1 MALNKTD
8 YQIRHVEA
16 AAASSVPF
24 SQGQFIIQ
32 DDGKLF
38 YDPSTATTV
47 AGRVELSPD
56 LSGFIQKTV
65 AAQLVTAVKQSG
77 TKLIISA
84 VQPDGTAVTDVEIP
98 FVTKLKASYLDT
110 DDEGKN
116 LVTAKAAR
124 DAITAATSG
133 LATDGKITELSGRLD
148 TVEGEL
154 PKKLVKTDI
163 KGGKNITVT
172 PDETGNTVTIAAA
185 DAPVYTLKSQTV
197 GKDSEY
203 TAIYQLMKDNVA
215 VDGSVINIPK
225 DQFLEGADL
234 VTNPAGKDPGTY
246 IKLTFKITGEKGK
259 EDIFIN
265 VTELLDNVAVV
276 GTPDGANIAV
286 TVTTDPDQGGAYKVA
301 ADLSTT
307 AKAAVVKNIAKATTN
322 GKVTLTMFDD
332 SEKEAEIVT
341 TTEVLTGEGVADTA
355 LPNVKA
361 VNAGIAAAT
370 AIYRYAE

>member
-8 YQIRHVEA
+8 YQIKHVEA

-56 LSGFIQKTV
+56 LSGFIKKTI

-84 VQPDGTAVTDVEIP
+84 VQPDGTAVADVEIP
-98 FVTKLKASYLDT
+98 FVTALKASYLDT
-110 DDEGKN
+110 DAEGKN

-163 KGGKNITVT
+163 KAGSNITVT

-197 GKDSEY
+197 SADSDY
-203 TAIYQLMKDNVA
+203 AAIYQLMKDDVA

-234 VTNPAGKDPGTY
+234 VKDPAGKPAGTY
-246 IKLTFKITGEKGK
+246 IKLTFKITGAEGK
-259 EDIFIN
+259 EDIYIN

-286 TVTTDPDQGGAYKVA
+286 TVTTDAEQDGAYKVA
-301 ADLSTT
+301 ADLS
-307 AKAAVVKNIAKATTN
+307 AAAQKTLVKGIAKSATN
-322 GKVTLTMFDD
+322 GKVDLTMFDGTKTENID
-332 SEKEAEIVT
+332 IVT
-341 TTEVLTGEGVADTA
+341 TTETLTGAADTD

>member
-16 AAASSVPF
+16 AAAGSVPF

-56 LSGFIQKTV
+56 LSGF
-65 AAQLVTAVKQSG
+65 L
-77 TKLIISA
+77 TKA
-84 VQPDGTAVTDVEIP
+84 FTTHVVTDVTQETTGLQI
-98 FVTKLKASYLDT
+98 KLKDLADGKETTQTIPILTELAASVAE
-110 DDEGKN
+110 DDANK
-116 LVTAKAAR
+116 LVGAKAIR
-124 DAITAATSG
+124 DAISAATSG
-133 LATDGKITELSGRLD
+133 LATDGKITELSGRLT
-148 TVEGEL
+148 TVESDL

-163 KGGKNITVT
+163 KAGSSNITVT
-172 PDETGNTVTIAAA
+172 AAEDSNTITI
-185 DAPVYTLKSQTV
+185 DAPDAPKYTLKAQTV
-197 GKDSEY
+197 TEDSEY
-203 TAIYQLMKDNVA
+203 VAIYQLMKDDVA

-246 IKLTFKITGEKGK
+246 IKLTFKITGERGK

-341 TTEVLTGEGVADTA
+341 TTEVLKGAGVADTA

>member
-8 YQIRHVEA
+8 YQIKHVEA

-56 LSGFIQKTV
+56 LSGF
-65 AAQLVTAVKQSG
+65 L
-77 TKLIISA
+77 TKA
-84 VQPDGTAVTDVEIP
+84 FATHVVTDVTQETTGLQI
-98 FVTKLKASYLDT
+98 KLKDLADGKETTQTIPILTELAASVAEADAN
-110 DDEGKN
+110 K
-116 LVTAKAAR
+116 LVGAKAIR
-124 DAITAATSG
+124 EAISAATSG

-163 KGGKNITVT
+163 KAGNNITVT
-172 PDETGNTVTIAAA
+172 ASEDDNTVTIAAA
-185 DAPVYTLKSQTV
+185 DAPEYTLKSQTV
-197 GKDSEY
+197 GADSDY
-203 TAIYQLMKDNVA
+203 TAIYQLMKGDVA
-215 VDGSVINIPK
+215 VGDAINIPK
-225 DQFLEGADL
+225 DQFLDGASL
-234 VTNPAGKDPGTY
+234 VKDPADHPAGTY
-246 IKLTFKITGEKGK
+246 IKLTFKITGAKGK

-276 GTPDGANIAV
+276 GTPHGANIAV
-286 TVTTDPDQGGAYKVA
+286 TVTTDPEQGGAYKVA

-307 AKAAVVKNIAKATTN
+307 AKAAVVKDIAKSATN

-332 SEKEAEIVT
+332 STKEAEIVK
-341 TTEVLTGEGVADTA
+341 TTETLAGAADTD

>member
-8 YQIRHVEA
+8 YQIKHVEA

-110 DDEGKN
+110 DAEGKN

-185 DAPVYTLKSQTV
+185 DAPEYTLKSQTV
-197 GKDSEY
+197 DADSPY
-203 TAIYQLMKDNVA
+203 TAIYQLMKGDVA

-234 VTNPAGKDPGTY
+234 VKDPTGRPAGTY

-259 EDIFIN
+259 EDIYIN

-276 GTPDGANIAV
+276 GTPDGTNIAV
-286 TVTTDPDQGGAYKVA
+286 TVTTDAEQGGAYKVA
-301 ADLSTT
+301 ADLSAE
-307 AKAAVVKNIAKATTN
+307 AKKTLVKGIAKSATN
-322 GKVTLTMFDD
+322 GKVDLTMFDGTKTENID
-332 SEKEAEIVT
+332 IVT
-341 TTEVLTGEGVADTA
+341 TTETLTGAADTD

>member
-8 YQIRHVEA
+8 YQIKHVEA

-56 LSGFIQKTV
+56 LSGFIQKAIAT
-65 AAQLVTAVKQSG
+65 QLVTAVKQSG

-98 FVTKLKASYLDT
+98 FVTALKASYLDT
-110 DDEGKN
+110 DAEGKN

-133 LATDGKITELSGRLD
+133 LATDGKITELSDRLD

-185 DAPVYTLKSQTV
+185 DAPEYTLKSQTV
-197 GKDSEY
+197 GADSDY
-203 TAIYQLMKDNVA
+203 TAIYQLMKGDVA
-215 VDGSVINIPK
+215 VGDAINIPK
-225 DQFLEGADL
+225 DQFLDGASL
-234 VTNPAGKDPGTY
+234 VKDPADHPAGTY
-246 IKLTFKITGEKGK
+246 IKLTFKITGAKGK
-259 EDIFIN
+259 EDIYIN

-286 TVTTDPDQGGAYKVA
+286 TVTTDAEQGGAYKVA
-301 ADLSTT
+301 ADLS
-307 AKAAVVKNIAKATTN
+307 AAAQKTIVKGIAKSATN
-322 GKVTLTMFDD
+322 GKVDLTMFDGTKTENID
-332 SEKEAEIVT
+332 IVT
-341 TTEVLTGEGVADTA
+341 TTETLTEAADTD

>member
-8 YQIRHVEA
+8 YQIKHVEA

-56 LSGFIQKTV
+56 LSGFIQKAIAT
-65 AAQLVTAVKQSG
+65 QLVTAVKQSG

-98 FVTKLKASYLDT
+98 FVTALKASYLDT

-185 DAPVYTLKSQTV
+185 DAPEYTLKSQTV
-197 GKDSEY
+197 DADSPY
-203 TAIYQLMKDNVA
+203 TAIYQLMKGDVA

-234 VTNPAGKDPGTY
+234 VKDPTGKPAGTY
-246 IKLTFKITGEKGK
+246 IKLTFKITGAKGK
-259 EDIFIN
+259 EDIYIN

-276 GTPDGANIAV
+276 GTPNGTNIAV
-286 TVTTDPDQGGAYKVA
+286 TVTTDAEQGGAYKVA
-301 ADLSTT
+301 ADLSAG
-307 AKAAVVKNIAKATTN
+307 AKKTLVKGIAKSATN
-322 GKVTLTMFDD
+322 GKVDLTMFDGTKTENID
-332 SEKEAEIVT
+332 IVT
-341 TTEVLTGEGVADTA
+341 TTETLTGAADTD